1 MLQIRLED
9 NIISTIKSRNIFK
22 LYNSLESIYSSV
34 NILNKW
40 TINYLKTAENEDK
53 YIASNDTYKDL
64 KIILLNKKLILQI
77 EDIGML
83 IDSEVQK
90 YLLENPKSFK
100 ISLLVSDYNNNN
112 DDIEYKTFSSFK
124 RMLFQSLT
132 IFNEENFE
140 TQLIHVLETAFDFEE
155 FFSEKERNKLY
166 KIQEKLENQLT
177 KLLGK

>member
-9 NIISTIKSRNIFK
+9 NIISPIKSRNILK
-22 LYNSLESIYSSV
+22 LYNSLENIYSSV
-34 NILNKW
+34 KILNKW

-83 IDSEVQK
+83 IDSELQK

-100 ISLLVSDYNNNN
+100 ISLLVSDYNS

-132 IFNEENFE
+132 IFDEENFE
-140 TQLIHVLETAFDFEE
+140 NQLIHLLESASVQFLST
-155 FFSEKERNKLY
+155 KERYKLY